1 MSEALKLK
9 PFEIELEIVS
19 GPHIGQRFS
28 FKDKD
33 SITIG
38 RGPENDVILANDLR
52 ASRFHAELKF
62 ADGNYYVYN
71 RANKNY
77 ILINGIKDEQALVA
91 NKANITV
98 GETEFKVIYPGLAS
112 NSSLTKSNSSSGA
125 SANNSAATS
134 AITFK
139 SPLQPAAT
147 AKQNPLQVVNNANYN
162 PPVTFQQVPPPAM
175 AMPNSMPAG
184 QIPQQPRV
192 KRPRPPVKKSS
203 SQMPMI
209 IGAVIVI
216 ALVFIMTSKKD
227 DEVKP
232 KGNPIVTPILEDE
245 VRLKN
250 SEELLA
256 KSREQ
261 LKSLD
266 SRKMMARQFLVS
278 GMREY
283 RNGQYHR
290 AIEYLASAFQSDPTL
305 DEAAKYHMR
314 AKQNLDKLIDH
325 NFSEGKKY
333 RESSNYR
340 MCKAS
345 FQTVLFY
352 IKNNMKHPRYIEAK
366 QFYDECSSLDEVGRL

>member
-28 FKDKD
+28 FKDKE
-33 SITIG
+33 SITVG

-98 GETEFKVIYPGLAS
+98 GETEFKVIYPGL
-112 NSSLTKSNSSSGA
+112 TQSSGI
-125 SANNSAATS
+125 SAVNKNSTS

-139 SPLQPAAT
+139 SPLQPTAAAVKPT
-147 AKQNPLQVVNNANYN
+147 PNPLQVVNNA

-175 AMPNSMPAG
+175 VMPNIPGG

-192 KRPRPPVKKSS
+192 KRPKPPVKKSS
-203 SQMPMI
+203 NQLPLI
-209 IGAVIVI
+209 IGAVIFI
-216 ALVFIMTSKKD
+216 ALIFIMTSKKD
-227 DEVKP
+227 DEAKP
-232 KGNPIVTPILEDE
+232 RPNPIVTPILEDE

-283 RNGQYHR
+283 RNGQYHK

-305 DEAAKYHMR
+305 EEAAKYHMR

-325 NFSEGKKY
+325 NFAEGKKY

-366 QFYDECSSLDEVGRL
+366 QYYDECSSLDEVGRL

>member
-1 MSEALKLK
+1 MSEAFKLK

-28 FKDKD
+28 FKEKE

-52 ASRFHAELKF
+52 ASRFHAEIKF
-62 ADGNYYVYN
+62 ADGNFYIYN
-71 RANKNY
+71 KANKNY
-77 ILINGIKDEQALVA
+77 ILINGIKDEQALIA
-91 NKANITV
+91 NKSNVTI
-98 GETEFKVIYPGLAS
+98 GESEFKIIYPGLAQA
-112 NSSLTKSNSSSGA
+112 NA
-125 SANNSAATS
+125 SAKPNTVSIGNDVNVSTS

-139 SPLQPAAT
+139 SPITNIQV
-147 AKQNPLQVVNNANYN
+147 KQTPLQIVSNEGFVPAVNYQGA
-162 PPVTFQQVPPPAM
+162 PSSV
-175 AMPNSMPAG
+175 MPSSAAINNSPLG
-184 QIPQQPRV
+184 SLPSQPRN
-192 KRPRPPVKKSS
+192 KRPRPPVKKNNN
-203 SQMPMI
+203 QMFII
-209 IGAVIVI
+209 IGVVAVAVI
-216 ALVFIMTSKKD
+216 FILSLKKED
-227 DEVKP
+227 D
-232 KGNPIVTPILEDE
+232 GNLKSSPIVTPILEDE
-245 VRLKN
+245 VRMKN
-250 SEELLA
+250 SAEMLA
-256 KSREQ
+256 RTKEQ
-261 LKSLD
+261 LKNLD

-283 RNGQYHR
+283 RNGQYHK

-345 FQTVLFY
+345 FQTVLFF

-366 QFYDECSSLDEVGRL
+366 QYYDECSSLEEMGRL

>member
-28 FKDKD
+28 FKEKE

-52 ASRFHAELKF
+52 ASRFHAEIKF
-62 ADGNYYVYN
+62 ADGNFYIYN

-77 ILINGIKDEQALVA
+77 ILVNGIKDEQALVA
-91 NKANITV
+91 NKSNITV
-98 GETEFKVIYPGLAS
+98 GETEFKIIYPGLLQANTS
-112 NSSLTKSNSSSGA
+112 TKSNP
-125 SANNSAATS
+125 ANNNNVNISTS

-139 SPLQPAAT
+139 SPVNSAPV
-147 AKQNPLQVVNNANYN
+147 KQSPLQVVNNEGYVPAVNY
-162 PPVTFQQVPPPAM
+162 QQTPSPM
-175 AMPNSMPAG
+175 IQSMPINNG
-184 QIPQQPRV
+184 QLGPLPQQQRV
-192 KRPRPPVKKSS
+192 KRPKPPVKKNNN
-203 SQMPMI
+203 QMFLI
-209 IGAVIVI
+209 IGVVAVALIFIV
-216 ALVFIMTSKKD
+216 TSKKD
-227 DEVKP
+227 EEGKSKVS
-232 KGNPIVTPILEDE
+232 PIVTPILEDE
-245 VRLKN
+245 ARIKN
-250 SEELLA
+250 SEEILA
-256 KSREQ
+256 KARDQ
-261 LKSLD
+261 LKNLD

-283 RNGQYHR
+283 RNGQYLK
-290 AIEYLASAFQSDPTL
+290 AIEYLASAFQSDPSL
-305 DEAAKYHMR
+305 DEAAIYHKR

-333 RESSNYR
+333 RESNNYR

-366 QFYDECSSLDEVGRL
+366 QYYDECSSLDEIGRL